1 VSSSLI
7 FLFQNKSGLSD
18 KQFEEEVSAYENNFL
33 LKNLEEEKKIQLN
46 LKVEKSNEGIEKHL
60 IESRNQE
67 NVDETNF
74 DGDYEKDKNM
84 KDKEDIKKKSEQKRI
99 DIVKGIF
106 TESYKKYDN
115 HKNCYFVKTEGSKH
129 KKFIKEKY

>member
-1 VSSSLI
+1 M
-7 FLFQNKSGLSD
+7 SD